1 MITQKSLKEYQASV
15 SYLLRNEICLIK
27 SKLIVVVI
35 ILSAPS
41 CLAQTV
47 FKGSVVNKSGEAV
60 TGTITIQAR
69 NSPTIAEFSTCDSQ
83 GKYTIT
89 YKGKADSVTITLSSM
104 LIGKHSRTV
113 KNQSQQVDFVIDEQ
127 PLQLKGVTI
136 NALKIKQDKDTLNYL
151 VGAYLDQNDRAIG
164 DVLKK
169 MPGIEVSESGKIS
182 FNGKNIKRFYV
193 ENMDLLQGRYGL
205 ATNNIPAKAVSV
217 VQVLENYQP
226 VKALQGK
233 ISTDD
238 VAINLRLKDSA
249 KGVLSIIGL
258 LGGGYQPILW
268 NAEATAMYFNKQS
281 QNMTIYK
288 GNNSGGNVASEF
300 RTHYDYERVYMPSG
314 SQLSIQNPAT
324 PPIPRNRYIDNRSHA
339 ISTNHLNKIK
349 GDTELTTNILYYD
362 DRIKKEGYSLY
373 EQYLP
378 SSDKLIIE
386 EQMRSVSHIHNLELA
401 SRLNVNAKNHYL
413 NNAFNLNVN
422 WNSDFGTSD
431 THSNADVADV
441 LISQRLKQPFLSID
455 NTLNLIKTIKENTYK
470 IYFSIGYGNKPHSLT
485 VSPATYL
492 GNKQAESL
500 TQDLSDRNLASV
512 LRLSYSLNLKDF
524 RFDYSLWGS
533 ANIRNLNTELTEQG
547 PNYTERFSA
556 DSLRNNLWYN
566 TYQAGVSQSYTYDNR
581 NNFKVTLQLPL
592 VYLIQTKDDKII
604 NRDNTYQRFNITPAL
619 TLRYDYRDFCFYM
632 QGNAGRNFGDMNSS
646 YTGFILRSYRSLL
659 RNDIDKLFESRSY
672 NANSSVHYKDA
683 FNALFFNVGF
693 NYKHSWKNLLYGYS
707 YQDIMSVKTVID
719 QPTQADSYGVKL
731 SASKGFNFLSTT
743 LRTFGNYNS
752 GNSQQIIQ
760 EEILNSKSY
769 NYGGG
774 FSLDITPFSFT
785 NLKYSFSWNKN
796 KNYIEK
802 RASDF
807 ATIRQTSQNV
817 GINIYPIKEITININ
832 MEHQYN
838 SAAGKRYTT
847 FADANIKWKN
857 KHIDIEL
864 GINNLFNT
872 KQYITAF
879 FNDVSTSYY
888 CYNLRPASALIKFR
902 FKIR

>member
-47 FKGSVVNKSGEAV
+47 FKGSVINKSGEAV

-69 NSPTIAEFSTCDSQ
+69 NSPTIAEFSTCNSQ

-288 GNNSGGNVASEF
+288 GNNSGGE
-300 RTHYDYERVYMPSG
+300 
-314 SQLSIQNPAT
+314 
-324 PPIPRNRYIDNRSHA
+324 
-339 ISTNHLNKIK
+339 
-349 GDTELTTNILYYD
+349 
-362 DRIKKEGYSLY
+362 
-373 EQYLP
+373 
-378 SSDKLIIE
+378 
-386 EQMRSVSHIHNLELA
+386 
-401 SRLNVNAKNHYL
+401 
-413 NNAFNLNVN
+413 
-422 WNSDFGTSD
+422 
-431 THSNADVADV
+431 
-441 LISQRLKQPFLSID
+441 
-455 NTLNLIKTIKENTYK
+455 
-470 IYFSIGYGNKPHSLT
+470 
-485 VSPATYL
+485 
-492 GNKQAESL
+492 
-500 TQDLSDRNLASV
+500 
-512 LRLSYSLNLKDF
+512 
-524 RFDYSLWGS
+524 
-533 ANIRNLNTELTEQG
+533 
-547 PNYTERFSA
+547 
-556 DSLRNNLWYN
+556 
-566 TYQAGVSQSYTYDNR
+566 
-581 NNFKVTLQLPL
+581 
-592 VYLIQTKDDKII
+592 
-604 NRDNTYQRFNITPAL
+604 
-619 TLRYDYRDFCFYM
+619 C
-632 QGNAGRNFGDMNSS
+632 
-646 YTGFILRSYRSLL
+646 
-659 RNDIDKLFESRSY
+659 
-672 NANSSVHYKDA
+672 
-683 FNALFFNVGF
+683 
-693 NYKHSWKNLLYGYS
+693 
-707 YQDIMSVKTVID
+707 
-719 QPTQADSYGVKL
+719 
-731 SASKGFNFLSTT
+731 
-743 LRTFGNYNS
+743 
-752 GNSQQIIQ
+752 
-760 EEILNSKSY
+760 
-769 NYGGG
+769 
-774 FSLDITPFSFT
+774 SF
-785 NLKYSFSWNKN
+785 
-796 KNYIEK
+796 
-802 RASDF
+802 
-807 ATIRQTSQNV
+807 
-817 GINIYPIKEITININ
+817 
-832 MEHQYN
+832 
-838 SAAGKRYTT
+838 
-847 FADANIKWKN
+847 
-857 KHIDIEL
+857 
-864 GINNLFNT
+864 
-872 KQYITAF
+872 
-879 FNDVSTSYY
+879 
-888 CYNLRPASALIKFR
+888 
-902 FKIR
+902 

>member
-288 GNNSGGNVASEF
+288 GNNSGG
-300 RTHYDYERVYMPSG
+300 M
-314 SQLSIQNPAT
+314 
-324 PPIPRNRYIDNRSHA
+324 
-339 ISTNHLNKIK
+339 
-349 GDTELTTNILYYD
+349 
-362 DRIKKEGYSLY
+362 
-373 EQYLP
+373 
-378 SSDKLIIE
+378 
-386 EQMRSVSHIHNLELA
+386 
-401 SRLNVNAKNHYL
+401 
-413 NNAFNLNVN
+413 
-422 WNSDFGTSD
+422 
-431 THSNADVADV
+431 
-441 LISQRLKQPFLSID
+441 
-455 NTLNLIKTIKENTYK
+455 
-470 IYFSIGYGNKPHSLT
+470 
-485 VSPATYL
+485 
-492 GNKQAESL
+492 
-500 TQDLSDRNLASV
+500 
-512 LRLSYSLNLKDF
+512 
-524 RFDYSLWGS
+524 
-533 ANIRNLNTELTEQG
+533 
-547 PNYTERFSA
+547 
-556 DSLRNNLWYN
+556 
-566 TYQAGVSQSYTYDNR
+566 
-581 NNFKVTLQLPL
+581 
-592 VYLIQTKDDKII
+592 
-604 NRDNTYQRFNITPAL
+604 
-619 TLRYDYRDFCFYM
+619 
-632 QGNAGRNFGDMNSS
+632 
-646 YTGFILRSYRSLL
+646 
-659 RNDIDKLFESRSY
+659 
-672 NANSSVHYKDA
+672 
-683 FNALFFNVGF
+683 
-693 NYKHSWKNLLYGYS
+693 
-707 YQDIMSVKTVID
+707 
-719 QPTQADSYGVKL
+719 
-731 SASKGFNFLSTT
+731 
-743 LRTFGNYNS
+743 
-752 GNSQQIIQ
+752 
-760 EEILNSKSY
+760 
-769 NYGGG
+769 
-774 FSLDITPFSFT
+774 
-785 NLKYSFSWNKN
+785 
-796 KNYIEK
+796 
-802 RASDF
+802 
-807 ATIRQTSQNV
+807 
-817 GINIYPIKEITININ
+817 
-832 MEHQYN
+832 
-838 SAAGKRYTT
+838 
-847 FADANIKWKN
+847 
-857 KHIDIEL
+857 
-864 GINNLFNT
+864 
-872 KQYITAF
+872 
-879 FNDVSTSYY
+879 
-888 CYNLRPASALIKFR
+888 
-902 FKIR
+902 